1 MKLLKINDITLNVNE
16 ILYIGYEKELYGGG
30 YVKVIFTNK
39 KKLKFACLYEEYE
52 KAINDY
58 NSILKYNIE

>member
-30 YVKVIFTNK
+30 YVKVKFKNK
-39 KKLKFACLYEEYE
+39 KKFKFACFYEDYERAIELYNMGE
-52 KAINDY
+52 
-58 NSILKYNIE
+58 